1 MNTDDIA
8 NALAAVDL
16 LPQLKGKMIK
26 RELTLADRST
36 LVVKSQPAPSDKNR
50 NRTGFS
56 KYS

>member
-36 LVVKSQPAPSDKNR
+36 LVVRVSRSPSDKNR

-56 KYS
+56 K